1 MEAWSAP
8 ERNTQIAA
16 CFAALG
22 FPCRIE
28 KQTDAATGHTTASFF
43 FRTHTAPGFPP
54 ATLSAIRKAYDEGEM
69 ERDTPHHPLLMGMRA
84 MHNLNALVDWIKQ
97 GKQQRLVTT
106 SQRQFTIYKP
116 GTAHAQ
122 EAVMVDTGDIDA
134 CAALASI
141 GVPVCS
147 IDGYGN
153 AHRFHIP
160 AMGMDLVG
168 THGTYNVDAAQLL
181 KELRAGTL
189 DEFDDDFMAG
199 YNALR
204 ARRDLLGAVKNQRA
218 SVLIQ
223 KPGSMRR
230 AYVMENATG
239 QIMDKVKRHFKIA

>member
-28 KQTDAATGHTTASFF
+28 KQLDAESGHTTASFF
-43 FRTHTAPGFPP
+43 FRTATAPGFPP
-54 ATLSAIRKAYDEGEM
+54 ATLSNIRRDYDSGDM
-69 ERDTPHHPLLMGMRA
+69 EQTTPHHPLLMGMRA
-84 MHNLNALVDWIKQ
+84 MHNLNALMDWMKQ

-106 SQRQFTIYKP
+106 AQKQFTIYKP
-116 GTAHAQ
+116 GTAHAR
-122 EAVMVDTGDIDA
+122 EAVMVETGDIDA

-147 IDGYGN
+147 IDGFGN
-153 AHRFHIP
+153 HHRFHIP
-160 AMGMDLVG
+160 AMGMDLIG
-168 THGTYNVDAAQLL
+168 TQGTYNVDAAQLL
-181 KELRAGTL
+181 KELRVGTL

-199 YNALR
+199 YNALK
-204 ARRDLLGAVKNQRA
+204 ARRDLLGAVKTQRA
-218 SVLIQ
+218 SVLIR
-223 KPGSMRR
+223 KPNSMRR

-239 QIMDKVKRHFKIA
+239 TMMDKVKRHFNIA

>member
-28 KQTDAATGHTTASFF
+28 KQTDAETGHTVASFF
-43 FRTHTAPGFPP
+43 FRTATAPGFPP
-54 ATLSAIRKAYDEGEM
+54 ARLSDIRQAFDSGDM
-69 ERDTPHHPLLMGMRA
+69 ERNTPHHPLLMGMRA
-84 MHNLNALVDWIKQ
+84 MHNLNALMDWLKQ

-106 SQRQFTIYKP
+106 AQKQFMIYKP

-122 EAVMVDTGDIDA
+122 EAVMIDTGDIDA

-147 IDGYGN
+147 IDGHSN
-153 AHRFHIP
+153 THRFHVP
-160 AMGMDLVG
+160 AMGMDLIG
-168 THGTYNVDAAQLL
+168 THGAYNVDAAQLL

-199 YNALR
+199 YNALK

-218 SVLIQ
+218 SVLIR
-223 KPGSMRR
+223 KPNSFRR
-230 AYVMENATG
+230 AYVMENASGT
-239 QIMDKVKRHFKIA
+239 IMDKVKRHFKIA

>member
-1 MEAWSAP
+1 
-8 ERNTQIAA
+8 
-16 CFAALG
+16 
-22 FPCRIE
+22 
-28 KQTDAATGHTTASFF
+28 
-43 FRTHTAPGFPP
+43 
-54 ATLSAIRKAYDEGEM
+54 
-69 ERDTPHHPLLMGMRA
+69 
-84 MHNLNALVDWIKQ
+84 
-97 GKQQRLVTT
+97 
-106 SQRQFTIYKP
+106 
-116 GTAHAQ
+116 
-122 EAVMVDTGDIDA
+122 MVDTGDIDA

-153 AHRFHIP
+153 NHRFRIS
-160 AMGMDLVG
+160 AMGIDLVG

-199 YNALR
+199 YNALK
-204 ARRDLLGAVKNQRA
+204 ARRDLLGAVKSQRA

-239 QIMDKVKRHFKIA
+239 TMMDKVKRHFKIA